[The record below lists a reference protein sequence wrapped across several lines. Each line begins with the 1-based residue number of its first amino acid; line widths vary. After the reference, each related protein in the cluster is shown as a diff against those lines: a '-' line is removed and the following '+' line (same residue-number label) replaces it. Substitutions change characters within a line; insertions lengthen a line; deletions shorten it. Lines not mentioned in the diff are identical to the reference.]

1 MYRSRIIP
9 CLLLQANGLVKTRK
23 FKDPVYLGD
32 PINAVKLFNDKEVD
46 ELIILDIG
54 ATRSA
59 TLPDLGRL
67 REIASE
73 AFMPLCYGGGVQ
85 SCQQAEALFAAGF
98 EKLVINEATFSQ
110 QGLIGELAR
119 CFGRQSVI
127 VSIDVKKDWRGR
139 PRVVRNC
146 GKQSTNYVPADWAM
160 RLVDAGAGEIF
171 LNSVDRD
178 GCRSGYDLETIKAV
192 TRSVQVPVVV
202 CGGAGNIIHL
212 AQALQAGASAV
223 AAGSLFVFNGPHRA
237 VLISYL
243 NSQELDRLQ
252 STESQLPK
260 LLSL

>member
-1 MYRSRIIP
+1 VYRSRIIP

-98 EKLVINEATFSQ
+98 EKLAINEAVFSQ
-110 QGLIGELAR
+110 PGLIGELAK

-127 VSIDVKKDWRGR
+127 VSIDVKRDWRGR
-139 PRVVRNC
+139 FRVSRNC
-146 GKQSTNYVPADWAM
+146 GKRITNYEPTDWA
-160 RLVDAGAGEIF
+160 RRAVEAGAGEIF

-178 GCRSGYDLETIKAV
+178 GCQAGYDLETIQAVSQAV
-192 TRSVQVPVVV
+192 TVPVVA
-202 CGGAGNIIHL
+202 CGGAGSITHL
-212 AQALQAGASAV
+212 AEALDVGASAV
-223 AAGSLFVFNGPHRA
+223 AAGSLFVLNGPNRA

-243 NSQELDRLQ
+243 NSEELALLQ
-252 STESQLPK
+252 NSPNISTR
-260 LLSL
+260 